1 MSPVAIFTDLLI
13 AGVAGSMGYF
23 GARLAGELWARL
35 ILDSKDVAG
44 LRAKLKRRA
53 PLIPAFGQRCA
64 RRRLALGQSEARRR
78 NVERRI
84 DDLHRQL
91 DALQNRDDELI
102 RFVGRHRHGHHHFKA
117 VMVNR
122 HVQTAI
128 REGRSHG
135 LLDSSWGRPQHIDI
149 WASNLAEAKASLNGR
164 FPISLGFFVIEIT
177 EPDDVPPG
185 TEGNA
190 G

>member
-13 AGVAGSMGYF
+13 AGVAGALGYF
-23 GARLAGELWARL
+23 GARLGGELWARL
-35 ILDSKDVAG
+35 ILDSKEAAG
-44 LRAKLKRRA
+44 LRTKLKRRA

-102 RFVGRHRHGHHHFKA
+102 RFVGHHRPGNHHFKA

-128 REGRSHG
+128 REGRTHG
-135 LLDSSWGRPQHIDI
+135 LLDNTWARPQNIDV
-149 WASNLAEAKASLNGR
+149 WASSLTDAKTSLNGR
-164 FPISLGFFVIEIT
+164 FPISLGFVVIEII
-177 EPDDVPPG
+177 EPEDAPSDTG
-185 TEGNA
+185 GNA
-190 G
+190 A